1 MKKSTLLTLL
11 ALLLLAGSGLL
22 YALLDSLSVSAEEEV
37 LASMQETLAQTGQNI
52 ADRMDAVS
60 AITLMLG
67 YDYRM
72 QTAIKRNPGEETAAN
87 QLLDIAALREM
98 IDPVLARVDVSHVR
112 IFLSEDK
119 LLSRERVNFFPISQV
134 TLLPEYAEIR
144 TDVRGEGVWIG
155 RHSVALG
162 RESLDVLTHARFIR
176 TLYDYERIG
185 AYILVDMPA
194 QRLLSVMEDMSL
206 PEGGEL
212 FLMDAQ
218 GQVQLSLNPQGVPE
232 AVAASAAA
240 MEAPCVL
247 STVEGERAALL
258 RVPLPGMDWSLV
270 SYVPR
275 NLLLAGHRLLQRVL
289 IILVP
294 LLVLLLIVC
303 VLFAA
308 YSLYT
313 RGVRQYLRRLTQ
325 ILSEKGVARY
335 RSSGLPDVYRL
346 GESVDTLIDTLD
358 QLTQDAYQARLRER
372 EAVLRALQAQINPH
386 FLYNTLDMIH
396 WMALRHGARDVSH
409 MLETLAH
416 YFRLS
421 LSGGQDIVTVRVDV
435 DMVQSYL
442 KLQAARFEGA
452 FEAAYDLQ
460 PEAMECLL
468 PKLTLQPLVE
478 NALLHGIRKRRDKT
492 GGRIALAVRREEG
505 RLWVRI
511 RDNGPGVTE
520 ASEPETPEL
529 AGGFG
534 LQNVRERLMLLTG
547 GDMTMTLENH
557 PEGGAEVTLSL
568 PASIVQH
575 P

>member
-1 MKKSTLLTLL
+1 
-11 ALLLLAGSGLL
+11 
-22 YALLDSLSVSAEEEV
+22 
-37 LASMQETLAQTGQNI
+37 
-52 ADRMDAVS
+52 
-60 AITLMLG
+60 
-67 YDYRM
+67 M
-72 QTAIKRNPGEETAAN
+72 QTAIKRSPNEETTAN

-98 IDPVLARVDVSHVR
+98 IDPVLARADVSHVR
-112 IFLSEDK
+112 IFLSDDK

-134 TLLPEYAEIR
+134 ELLTEYGAMR

-162 RESLDVLTHARFIR
+162 RETLDVLTHARFIR

-194 QRLLSVMEDMSL
+194 QRLLSVMQDMSL
-206 PEGGEL
+206 PQGGEL
-212 FLMDAQ
+212 FLMDGQ
-218 GQVQLSLNPQGVPE
+218 GRVTLSLNAQGVSGAVVE
-232 AVAASAAA
+232 AAAA
-240 MEAPCVL
+240 MDGVRALTAVD
-247 STVEGERAALL
+247 GERAALL
-258 RVPLPGMDWSLV
+258 RVALPGVGGWWLV
-270 SYVPR
+270 SYAPR
-275 NLLLAGHRLLQRVL
+275 NLLLAGHRLLQRML

-313 RGVRQYLRRLTQ
+313 RGVRQYLLRLTQ
-325 ILSEKGVARY
+325 TLSEKGVARY

-346 GESVDTLIDTLD
+346 GESVDTLIHTLD
-358 QLTQDAYQARLRER
+358 QMTQDAYQARLRER

-442 KLQAARFEGA
+442 KLQSARFEGA
-452 FEAAYDLQ
+452 FETGYDLQ
-460 PEAMECLL
+460 AEAMECLL

-478 NALLHGIRKRRDKT
+478 NALLHGIRKRKEKT
-492 GGRIALAVRREEG
+492 GGLISLSVHRAEG
-505 RLWVRI
+505 RLLVRI
-511 RDNGPGVTE
+511 RDNGPGLTE
-520 ASEPETPEL
+520 TSEPETPEM

-547 GDMTMTLENH
+547 GDMAMTLQNP
-557 PEGGAEVTLSL
+557 PEGGAEVSLSL
-568 PASIVQH
+568 PARETQPSQTA